1 MKSLSLLAA
10 ALLLTACSAPVLQ
23 PAAEYDPS
31 LPACIEEDASTPNQP
46 LPCVWDSSIRGN
58 GTGLSYIVNPD
69 STIAMLSVIPVEQFD
84 SMKGM

>member
-10 ALLLTACSAPVLQ
+10 ALLLSACSPAPLTM
-23 PAAEYDPS
+23 PSPTYDPS

-46 LPCVWDSSIRGN
+46 LPCVWDASLRGN

-69 STIAMLSVIPVEQFD
+69 DSIAMISLIPRDLFD
-84 SMKGM
+84 RM